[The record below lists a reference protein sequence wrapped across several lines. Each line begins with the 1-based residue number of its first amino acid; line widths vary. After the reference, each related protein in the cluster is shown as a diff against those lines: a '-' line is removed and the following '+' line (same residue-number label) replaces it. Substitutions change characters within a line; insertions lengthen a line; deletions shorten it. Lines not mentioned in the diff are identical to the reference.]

1 MLSPADEAVV
11 LRDPALPG
19 LALLLDDDALGDW
32 LGRRLQ
38 APVRVNGRYLRYKHG
53 TSCVLAAD
61 VDTGSAQHSCLFSAY
76 AEPVSVKVTKT
87 VERALPGSV
96 LGTEPARGLL
106 VTTPGADRDLPALA
120 WLDDPDRRE
129 RLLRRLLGDRRGM
142 RGAALQTLRHKP
154 HRRWVGLVQ
163 PTSGPPVVL
172 RAYRTGTV
180 RGATHAITVWGEG
193 RPRTPRLLGVRA
205 RRGVAAVEY
214 IDGEVLGHSGVLAD
228 DQAFR
233 SAGAALAGLHSR
245 RGVALSATRP
255 HAETDAVRAA
265 VDQLTR
271 LLPGM
276 DDDLRGLADAVVSRM
291 DAVGREV
298 QPIHGDFSADQVIVG
313 DTGEIAFIDL
323 DAARLGDPAVDLACA
338 AGSLA
343 RDVVLGMV
351 PAGAAERRLEA
362 LYAGYATVRPL
373 PDAERIATHEAA
385 HLLRRAT
392 EPFRLRLT
400 PGWPD
405 ASRDLVARA
414 RRTLRA
420 PTVAGG
426 AP

>member
-38 APVRVNGRYLRYKHG
+38 APARVSGRYLRYKHG
-53 TSCVLAAD
+53 TSCVLVAD
-61 VDTGSAQHSCLFSAY
+61 VDTGSSQQSCLFSAY

-120 WLDDPDRRE
+120 WLDDPDRRD

-142 RGAALQTLRHKP
+142 RGAAVQTLRHKP

-163 PTSGPPVVL
+163 PASGPRIVL
-172 RAYRTGTV
+172 RAYRTGSLRT
-180 RGATHAITVWGEG
+180 ATHAIAAWGEG
-193 RPRTPRLLGVRA
+193 PPRTPRLLGVRT
-205 RRGVAAVEY
+205 RRGIAAVEY
-214 IDGEVLGHSGVLAD
+214 LDGDVLGHCGVLAD
-228 DQAFR
+228 DEAFR
-233 SAGAALAGLHSR
+233 CAGATLAGLHSR
-245 RGVALSATRP
+245 RGIALNATGP
-255 HAETDAVRAA
+255 HAEADAVRAA
-265 VDQLTR
+265 IDQLAR
-271 LLPGM
+271 LLPGQN
-276 DDDLRGLADAVVSRM
+276 DDLHDLADTVVSRM
-291 DAVGREV
+291 DALGRADR
-298 QPIHGDFSADQVIVG
+298 PIHGDFSPDQVIVG
-313 DTGEIAFIDL
+313 DDGETAFIDL
-323 DAARLGDPAVDLACA
+323 DSARLGDPAVDLACA

-343 RDVVLGMV
+343 RDVVLGTV
-351 PAGAAERRLEA
+351 PAGTAESRLDA

-373 PDAERIATHEAA
+373 PDAERIATHQAA

-400 PGWPD
+400 PCWPD

-414 RRTLRA
+414 RRTLRT

-426 AP
+426 PP